1 MNFRGLPIASGT
13 ICPYISLIPISFFGG
28 EQLMDSNNVTQIS
41 AGSTLASS
49 QNRVLRNT
57 YLLLAISMVP
67 TIAGAALGV
76 SLGFKGFGPWWM
88 NFMILIG
95 SVIAFS
101 YGIER
106 TKNSGAG
113 VAVLLAFTFF
123 MGFWLSVLLG
133 RVLAMKDGA
142 TLISYAFGGTAL
154 IFAGM
159 AAIASTIK
167 TQLTGMSK
175 FLWIGF
181 GVILVA
187 AIGGIVLQMPA
198 LMIACSVL
206 FIGLFSA
213 WLVYDLNQIIT
224 GGETNYISATL
235 SLYINIF
242 NIFSNLLSLLGITSS
257 D

>member
-1 MNFRGLPIASGT
+1 
-13 ICPYISLIPISFFGG
+13 
-28 EQLMDSNNVTQIS
+28 MDINNVSDIR
-41 AGSTLASS
+41 AGGATVTS

-57 YLLLAISMVP
+57 YLLLAVSMLP

-88 NFMILIG
+88 NLMVLIG
-95 SVIAFS
+95 VVMGFT

-113 VAVLLAFTFF
+113 VALLLAFTLF

-133 RVLAMKDGA
+133 RVLALKDGA
-142 TLISYAFGGTAL
+142 TLIAYAFGGTAL

-159 AAIASTIK
+159 AAIASNIK
-167 TQLTGMSK
+167 TSLSGMSK

-181 GVILVA
+181 CVILLA

-213 WLVYDLNQIIT
+213 WIVYDINQIML

-235 SLYINIF
+235 SIYISLF
-242 NIFSNLLSLLGITSS
+242 NIFSNLLSLLGLTSS
-257 D
+257 SD

>member
-1 MNFRGLPIASGT
+1 
-13 ICPYISLIPISFFGG
+13 
-28 EQLMDSNNVTQIS
+28 MDINNVSDIRTG
-41 AGSTLASS
+41 GSVATS

-57 YLLLAISMVP
+57 YMLLAATMVP
-67 TIAGAALGV
+67 TIAGAAFGV

-88 NFMILIG
+88 NLMVLIG
-95 SVIAFS
+95 VVMGFT

-113 VAVLLAFTFF
+113 VALLLAFTLF

-133 RVLAMKDGA
+133 RVLALKDGA
-142 TLISYAFGGTAL
+142 TLIAYAFGGTAL

-159 AAIASTIK
+159 AAIASNIK
-167 TQLTGMSK
+167 TSLSGMGK

-181 GVILVA
+181 CVILLA
-187 AIGGIVLQMPA
+187 AIGAIVLQMPA

-213 WLVYDLNQIIT
+213 WIVYDINQIMM
-224 GGETNYISATL
+224 GGETNYISATM
-235 SLYINIF
+235 SIYINLF
-242 NIFSNLLSLLGITSS
+242 NIFSNLLSLLGLTSS
-257 D
+257 ND

>member
-1 MNFRGLPIASGT
+1 MGI
-13 ICPYISLIPISFFGG
+13 
-28 EQLMDSNNVTQIS
+28 NNVSDIR
-41 AGSTLASS
+41 AGGVVTS

-57 YLLLAISMVP
+57 YLLLAVTMVP

-88 NFMILIG
+88 NLMVLIG
-95 SVIAFS
+95 AVMGFT

-113 VAVLLAFTFF
+113 VALLLAFTLF

-133 RVLAMKDGA
+133 RVLALKDGA
-142 TLISYAFGGTAL
+142 TLIAYAFGGTAL

-159 AAIASTIK
+159 AAIASNIK
-167 TQLTGMSK
+167 TSLSGMSK

-181 GVILVA
+181 CVILLA

-213 WLVYDLNQIIT
+213 WIVYDINQIMM
-224 GGETNYISATL
+224 GGETNYISATM
-235 SLYINIF
+235 SIYINLF
-242 NIFSNLLSLLGITSS
+242 NIFSNLLSLLGLTSR

>member
-1 MNFRGLPIASGT
+1 
-13 ICPYISLIPISFFGG
+13 
-28 EQLMDSNNVTQIS
+28 MDINNVSDIRTGR
-41 AGSTLASS
+41 AVTS

-57 YLLLAISMVP
+57 DMLLAVTMVP

-88 NFMILIG
+88 NLMVLIG
-95 SVIAFS
+95 AVMGFT

-113 VAVLLAFTFF
+113 VALLLAFTLF

-133 RVLAMKDGA
+133 RVLALKDGA
-142 TLISYAFGGTAL
+142 TLIAYAFGGTAL

-159 AAIASTIK
+159 AAIASNIK
-167 TQLTGMSK
+167 TSLSGMSK

-181 GVILVA
+181 CVILLA

-213 WLVYDLNQIIT
+213 WIVYDINQIMM

-235 SLYINIF
+235 SIYINLF
-242 NIFSNLLSLLGITSS
+242 NIFSNLLSLLGLTSS
-257 D
+257 ND

>member
-1 MNFRGLPIASGT
+1 
-13 ICPYISLIPISFFGG
+13 
-28 EQLMDSNNVTQIS
+28 MDSNNVSQLNPQS
-41 AGSTLASS
+41 GAGTLVGA

-57 YLLLAISMVP
+57 YMLLALSMVP

-76 SLGFKGFGPWWM
+76 SLGFRGFGSWWM
-88 NFMILIG
+88 NLLVLIG
-95 SVIAFS
+95 SVMAFT

-106 TKNSGAG
+106 TKNSSAG

-133 RVLAMKDGA
+133 RVLALRDGA
-142 TLISYAFGGTAL
+142 TLIAYAFGGTAL
-154 IFAGM
+154 IFGGM

-167 TQLTGMSK
+167 TQLTGMGK

-181 GVILVA
+181 CVILLA

-213 WLVYDLNQIIT
+213 WIVYDINQIMT
-224 GGETNYISATL
+224 GGETNYITATL
-235 SLYINIF
+235 SIYINLF
-242 NIFSNLLSLLGITSS
+242 NIFSNLLSLLGLTSS
-257 D
+257 SD

>member
-1 MNFRGLPIASGT
+1 
-13 ICPYISLIPISFFGG
+13 
-28 EQLMDSNNVTQIS
+28 MDSNNVTQLNPQGG
-41 AGSTLASS
+41 AGTLVGT

-57 YLLLAISMVP
+57 YLLLAISMIP
-67 TIAGAALGV
+67 TVAGAALGV
-76 SLGFKGFGPWWM
+76 TLGFKGFGAWWM
-88 NFMILIG
+88 NFLILMG
-95 SVIAFS
+95 AVMAFS

-133 RVLAMKDGA
+133 RILALKDGA
-142 TLISYAFGGTAL
+142 TLIAYAFGGTAV

-167 TQLTGMSK
+167 TQLSGMGK

-181 GVILVA
+181 CVILLA

-198 LMIACSVL
+198 LMIACSIL

-213 WLVYDLNQIIT
+213 WIVYDINQIMT
-224 GGETNYISATL
+224 GGETNYITATL
-235 SLYINIF
+235 SIYINLF
-242 NIFSNLLSLLGITSS
+242 NIFSNLLSLLGLTSS

>member
-1 MNFRGLPIASGT
+1 
-13 ICPYISLIPISFFGG
+13 
-28 EQLMDSNNVTQIS
+28 
-41 AGSTLASS
+41 
-49 QNRVLRNT
+49 
-57 YLLLAISMVP
+57 
-67 TIAGAALGV
+67 
-76 SLGFKGFGPWWM
+76 
-88 NFMILIG
+88 
-95 SVIAFS
+95 
-101 YGIER
+101 
-106 TKNSGAG
+106 
-113 VAVLLAFTFF
+113 
-123 MGFWLSVLLG
+123 
-133 RVLAMKDGA
+133 
-142 TLISYAFGGTAL
+142 
-154 IFAGM
+154 M

>member
-1 MNFRGLPIASGT
+1 
-13 ICPYISLIPISFFGG
+13 
-28 EQLMDSNNVTQIS
+28 MDLNNVSDIRT
-41 AGSTLASS
+41 GSVAATS

-57 YLLLAISMVP
+57 YLLLAVSMLP

-88 NFMILIG
+88 NLMVLIG
-95 SVIAFS
+95 VVMGFT

-113 VAVLLAFTFF
+113 VALLLAFTFF

-133 RVLAMKDGA
+133 RILALPSGQGA
-142 TLISYAFGGTAL
+142 TLIAYAFGGTAL
-154 IFAGM
+154 IFGGM

-181 GVILVA
+181 CVILLA

-213 WLVYDLNQIIT
+213 WIVYDINQIMT
-224 GGETNYISATL
+224 GGESNYITATL
-235 SLYINIF
+235 SIYINLF

>member
-1 MNFRGLPIASGT
+1 MNT
-13 ICPYISLIPISFFGG
+13 
-28 EQLMDSNNVTQIS
+28 NNVTSIN
-41 AGSTLASS
+41 AGTGSLAAAGGH
-49 QNRVLRNT
+49 RVLRNT
-57 YLLLAISMVP
+57 YLLLAISLLP

-76 SLGFKGFGPWWM
+76 TLGFKGFGAWWL
-88 NFMILIG
+88 NFLILMG
-95 SVIAFS
+95 AVMAFS
-101 YGIER
+101 FGIER

-133 RVLAMKDGA
+133 RILALRDGA
-142 TLISYAFGGTAL
+142 TLIAYAFGGTAL

-159 AAIASTIK
+159 AAIASSIK
-167 TQLTGMSK
+167 TSLSGMSK

-181 GVILVA
+181 CVILLA

-213 WLVYDLNQIIT
+213 WLVYDINQVIT
-224 GGETNYISATL
+224 GGETNYITATL
-235 SLYINIF
+235 SIYMDLF
-242 NIFSNLLSLLGITSS
+242 NIFSNLLSLLGLTSN

>member
-1 MNFRGLPIASGT
+1 
-13 ICPYISLIPISFFGG
+13 
-28 EQLMDSNNVTQIS
+28 MDMNNVSDIR
-41 AGSTLASS
+41 AGGVATS

-57 YLLLAISMVP
+57 YMLLAVTMVP

-88 NFMILIG
+88 NLMVLVGAVMGFT
-95 SVIAFS
+95 
-101 YGIER
+101 YGVER

-113 VAVLLAFTFF
+113 VALLLAFTFF

-133 RVLAMKDGA
+133 RVLALKDGA
-142 TLISYAFGGTAL
+142 TLIAYAFGGTAL
-154 IFAGM
+154 IFSGM
-159 AAIASTIK
+159 ATIASNIK
-167 TQLTGMSK
+167 TSLSSMSK

-181 GVILVA
+181 CVILLA

-213 WLVYDLNQIIT
+213 WIVYDINQIMM
-224 GGETNYISATL
+224 GGETNYISATM
-235 SLYINIF
+235 SIYINLF
-242 NIFSNLLSLLGITSS
+242 NIFSNLLSLLGLTSR

>member
-1 MNFRGLPIASGT
+1 MDINN
-13 ICPYISLIPISFFGG
+13 ISDIRTGG
-28 EQLMDSNNVTQIS
+28 
-41 AGSTLASS
+41 TLAAV

-57 YLLLAISMVP
+57 YLLLAASMLP
-67 TIAGAALGV
+67 TVAGAALGV
-76 SLGFKGFGPWWM
+76 ALGFKGFGPWWM

-95 SVIAFS
+95 AVMAFS

-113 VAVLLAFTFF
+113 VAVLLAFTLF

-133 RVLAMKDGA
+133 RVLALKDGA
-142 TLISYAFGGTAL
+142 TLIAYAFGGTAL

-159 AAIASTIK
+159 ATIASKIK
-167 TQLTGMSK
+167 TQLSGMSK

-181 GVILVA
+181 CVILLA

-213 WLVYDLNQIIT
+213 WIVYDINQIMT
-224 GGETNYISATL
+224 GGETNYITATL
-235 SLYINIF
+235 SIYINLF
-242 NIFSNLLSLLGITSS
+242 NVFSNLLSLLGITSN

>member
-1 MNFRGLPIASGT
+1 MDINNVSDIRSSGT
-13 ICPYISLIPISFFGG
+13 
-28 EQLMDSNNVTQIS
+28 
-41 AGSTLASS
+41 LAVS

-57 YLLLAISMVP
+57 YMLLAVSMLP
-67 TIAGAALGV
+67 TVAGAALGV
-76 SLGFKGFGPWWM
+76 ALGFKGFGPWWM
-88 NFMILIG
+88 NFAILMG
-95 SVIAFS
+95 AVMAFT

-113 VAVLLAFTFF
+113 VAMLLAFTFF
-123 MGFWLSVLLG
+123 MGFWLSVLIG
-133 RVLAMKDGA
+133 RTLEMKNGGA
-142 TLISYAFGGTAL
+142 LIGYAFGGTAL

-159 AAIASTIK
+159 AAIASSIK
-167 TQLTGMSK
+167 KELTGMSK

-181 GVILVA
+181 CVILLA

-213 WLVYDLNQIIT
+213 WIVYDINQIMH

-235 SLYINIF
+235 SIYINLF
-242 NIFSNLLSLLGITSS
+242 NIFSSLLSLLGITSR

>member
-1 MNFRGLPIASGT
+1 MDINNVSDIRSSGT
-13 ICPYISLIPISFFGG
+13 
-28 EQLMDSNNVTQIS
+28 
-41 AGSTLASS
+41 LATS

-57 YLLLAISMVP
+57 YMLLAVSMVP
-67 TIAGAALGV
+67 TVAGAALGV
-76 SLGFKGFGPWWM
+76 ALGFKGFGPWWM
-88 NFMILIG
+88 NFLILMG
-95 SVIAFS
+95 AVMAFT

-133 RVLAMKDGA
+133 RTLLLKDGPI
-142 TLISYAFGGTAL
+142 LIGYAFGGTAL

-167 TQLTGMSK
+167 TSLSGMGK

-181 GVILVA
+181 CVILLA

-213 WLVYDLNQIIT
+213 WIVYDINQIMH

-235 SLYINIF
+235 SIYINLF
-242 NIFSNLLSLLGITSS
+242 NIFSSLLSLLGLTSR

>member
-1 MNFRGLPIASGT
+1 MDVNNVSDIRTSGT
-13 ICPYISLIPISFFGG
+13 I
-28 EQLMDSNNVTQIS
+28 VT
-41 AGSTLASS
+41 T

-57 YLLLAISMVP
+57 YMLLAASMVP
-67 TIAGAALGV
+67 TVAGAALGV
-76 SLGFKGFGPWWM
+76 ALGFTGFGAWWM
-88 NFMILIG
+88 NLIILMG
-95 SVIAFS
+95 AVMAFS

-113 VAVLLAFTFF
+113 VVVLLAFTFF

-133 RVLAMKDGA
+133 RMLALKDGG
-142 TLISYAFGGTAL
+142 TLIAYAFGGTAL

-159 AAIASTIK
+159 ATIASSIK
-167 TQLTGMSK
+167 TSLSGMSK

-181 GVILVA
+181 CVILLA

-213 WLVYDLNQIIT
+213 WIVYDINQIMM

-235 SLYINIF
+235 SIYVNLF
-242 NIFSNLLSLLGITSS
+242 NIFSNLLSLLGLTSR

>member
-1 MNFRGLPIASGT
+1 M
-13 ICPYISLIPISFFGG
+13 
-28 EQLMDSNNVTQIS
+28 MDSNNVTQIS
-41 AGSTLASS
+41 AGGVLASS

-57 YLLLAISMVP
+57 YMLLAVSMVP

-76 SLGFKGFGPWWM
+76 SLGFRGFGPWWM
-88 NFMILIG
+88 NFMILMG
-95 SVIAFS
+95 SVMAFS

-123 MGFWLSVLLG
+123 MGFWLSVQLG
-133 RVLAMKDGA
+133 HVLAMRDGA
-142 TLISYAFGGTAL
+142 TLIAYAFGGTAL

-159 AAIASTIK
+159 ATIASTIK
-167 TQLTGMSK
+167 TSLTGMGK

-187 AIGGIVLQMPA
+187 AIGVIVLQMPA

-213 WLVYDLNQIIT
+213 WLVYDINRILT

-235 SLYINIF
+235 SIYINLF
-242 NIFSNLLSLLGITSS
+242 NIFSQLLSLLGLTSS

>member
-1 MNFRGLPIASGT
+1 
-13 ICPYISLIPISFFGG
+13 
-28 EQLMDSNNVTQIS
+28 MDTNNVTSINGQTG
-41 AGSTLASS
+41 ALASS

-57 YLLLAISMVP
+57 YMLLALSMVP
-67 TIAGAALGV
+67 TVAGAVLGV
-76 SLGFKGFGPWWM
+76 SIGFKGFGSWWINLM
-88 NFMILIG
+88 VLIG
-95 SVIAFS
+95 SVMAFS

-113 VAVLLAFTFF
+113 VAVLLAFTLF
-123 MGFWLSVLLG
+123 MGFWLSMMLG

-142 TLISYAFGGTAL
+142 TLIAYAFGGTAL

-159 AAIASTIK
+159 ATIASTIK
-167 TQLTGMSK
+167 TQLTGMGK

-181 GVILVA
+181 CVILLA
-187 AIGGIVLQMPA
+187 AIGGIVLNMPA

-213 WLVYDLNQIIT
+213 WIVYDINQIMT
-224 GGETNYISATL
+224 GGETNYITATL
-235 SLYINIF
+235 SIYINLF
-242 NIFSNLLSLLGITSS
+242 NVFSNLLSLLGLTSN

>member
-1 MNFRGLPIASGT
+1 
-13 ICPYISLIPISFFGG
+13 
-28 EQLMDSNNVTQIS
+28 MDLNNVSDIRT
-41 AGSTLASS
+41 GSTAATS

-57 YLLLAISMVP
+57 YMLLAVSMLP

-76 SLGFKGFGPWWM
+76 TLGFKGFGPWWL
-88 NFMILIG
+88 NFAILMG
-95 SVIAFS
+95 SVMAFS

-113 VAVLLAFTFF
+113 VAMLLAFTFF
-123 MGFWLSVLLG
+123 MGFWLSVQLG
-133 RVLAMKDGA
+133 HVLALRDGA

-167 TQLTGMSK
+167 TQLSGMSK

-181 GVILVA
+181 CVILLA
-187 AIGGIVLQMPA
+187 AIGAIVLQIPA

-213 WLVYDLNQIIT
+213 WLVYDINQIMH
-224 GGETNYISATL
+224 GGETNYITATL
-235 SLYINIF
+235 SIYVNLF
-242 NIFSNLLSLLGITSS
+242 NIFSNLLSLLGLTSS
-257 D
+257 SD

>member
-1 MNFRGLPIASGT
+1 MSTDQFSPARGDQA
-13 ICPYISLIPISFFGG
+13 
-28 EQLMDSNNVTQIS
+28 
-41 AGSTLASS
+41 LASP

-57 YLLLAISMVP
+57 YLLLALSLVP
-67 TIAGAALGV
+67 TVAGAALGV
-76 SLGFKGFGPWWM
+76 MMGFKGFGAWWL
-88 NFMILIG
+88 NFLILMG
-95 SVIAFS
+95 AVMAFS

-113 VAVLLAFTFF
+113 VAMLLGFTFF

-133 RVLAMKDGA
+133 RVLALRDGA
-142 TLISYAFGGTAL
+142 TLIAYAFGGTAL

-159 AAIASTIK
+159 AAIASSIK
-167 TQLTGMSK
+167 TSLAGMSK
-175 FLWIGF
+175 FLWVGF
-181 GVILVA
+181 CVILLA

-198 LMIACSVL
+198 LMIACTVL

-213 WLVYDLNQIIT
+213 WLVYDINQVIT

-235 SLYINIF
+235 SIYINLF
-242 NIFSNLLSLLGITSS
+242 NIFSNLLSLLGLTSR

>member
-1 MNFRGLPIASGT
+1 
-13 ICPYISLIPISFFGG
+13 
-28 EQLMDSNNVTQIS
+28 MDINNVSDIRTGG
-41 AGSTLASS
+41 AVTS

-57 YLLLAISMVP
+57 YMLLAVTMVP

-88 NFMILIG
+88 NLMVLIG
-95 SVIAFS
+95 AVMGFT

-113 VAVLLAFTFF
+113 VALLLAFTLF

-133 RVLAMKDGA
+133 RVLALKDGA
-142 TLISYAFGGTAL
+142 TLIAYAFGGTAL

-159 AAIASTIK
+159 AAIASNIK
-167 TQLTGMSK
+167 TSLSGMSK

-181 GVILVA
+181 CVILLA

-213 WLVYDLNQIIT
+213 WIVYDINQIMM
-224 GGETNYISATL
+224 GGETNYISATM
-235 SLYINIF
+235 SIYINLF
-242 NIFSNLLSLLGITSS
+242 NIFSNLLSLLGLTSR

>member
-1 MNFRGLPIASGT
+1 
-13 ICPYISLIPISFFGG
+13 
-28 EQLMDSNNVTQIS
+28 MDTNHVTDIRT
-41 AGSTLASS
+41 AGTLASS

-57 YLLLAISMVP
+57 YMLLAVSMLP
-67 TIAGAALGV
+67 TVAGAALGV
-76 SLGFKGFGPWWM
+76 ALGFKGFGPWWM
-88 NFMILIG
+88 NLIVLIG
-95 SVIAFS
+95 AVMGFT

-113 VAVLLAFTFF
+113 VALLLAFTLF

-133 RVLAMKDGA
+133 RVLALKDGA
-142 TLISYAFGGTAL
+142 TLIAYAFGGTAL

-159 AAIASTIK
+159 ATIASNIK
-167 TQLTGMSK
+167 TSLSGMSK

-181 GVILVA
+181 CVILLA

-213 WLVYDLNQIIT
+213 WIVYDINQIMM
-224 GGETNYISATL
+224 GGETNYITATM
-235 SLYINIF
+235 SIYINLF
-242 NIFSNLLSLLGITSS
+242 NIFSNLLSLLGLTSK

>member
-1 MNFRGLPIASGT
+1 
-13 ICPYISLIPISFFGG
+13 
-28 EQLMDSNNVTQIS
+28 MDINNVSDIRTG
-41 AGSTLASS
+41 GSVVTA

-57 YLLLAISMVP
+57 YMLLAVSMVP

-88 NFMILIG
+88 NLMVLIG
-95 SVIAFS
+95 VVMGFT

-113 VAVLLAFTFF
+113 VALLLAFTLF

-133 RVLAMKDGA
+133 RVLALKDGA
-142 TLISYAFGGTAL
+142 TLIAYAFGGTAL

-159 AAIASTIK
+159 ATIASTIK
-167 TQLTGMSK
+167 TSLSGMSK

-181 GVILVA
+181 CVILLA

-213 WLVYDLNQIIT
+213 WLVYDINQIIT

>member
-1 MNFRGLPIASGT
+1 
-13 ICPYISLIPISFFGG
+13 
-28 EQLMDSNNVTQIS
+28 MDINNVSDIR
-41 AGSTLASS
+41 AGGVVTS

-57 YLLLAISMVP
+57 YMLLAATMVP

-88 NFMILIG
+88 NLMVLVGAVMGFT
-95 SVIAFS
+95 
-101 YGIER
+101 YGVER

-113 VAVLLAFTFF
+113 VALLLAFTFF

-133 RVLAMKDGA
+133 RVLALKDGA
-142 TLISYAFGGTAL
+142 TLIAYAFGGTAL

-159 AAIASTIK
+159 ATIASNIK
-167 TQLTGMSK
+167 TSLSSMSK

-181 GVILVA
+181 CVILLA

-213 WLVYDLNQIIT
+213 WIVYDINQIMM
-224 GGETNYISATL
+224 GGETNYISATM
-235 SLYINIF
+235 SIYINLF
-242 NIFSNLLSLLGITSS
+242 NIFSNLLSVLGLTSR

>member
-1 MNFRGLPIASGT
+1 MILRVLPIASVA
-13 ICPYISLIPISFFGG
+13 ICPYIPIVPISFFGG
-28 EQLMDSNNVTQIS
+28 EQLMDINNVTQIS
-41 AGSTLASS
+41 AGGTLASS

-88 NFMILIG
+88 NLMILLG
-95 SVIAFS
+95 SVMAFS

-113 VAVLLAFTFF
+113 IAVLLAFTFF

-213 WLVYDLNQIIT
+213 WLVYDINQIIT

-242 NIFSNLLSLLGITSS
+242 NIFSNLLSLLGITSN